1 MPEGRYDRDEK
12 QFIQG
17 GTADAIK
24 VTMYYKNI
32 RFINQC
38 VCDLSVFPGSWRLL
52 TVAWG
57 SWSQRDENL
66 FVMALV
72 ITERLPIV
80 CTEDNGKHSL
90 SLDSCCAFF
99 KFY

>member
-1 MPEGRYDRDEK
+1 MPEGRYDREEK

-17 GTADAIK
+17 GTTDAIK

-38 VCDLSVFPGSWRLL
+38 VCDPSVIPGCWRLL

-57 SWSQRDENL
+57 SWSQR
-66 FVMALV
+66 
-72 ITERLPIV
+72 
-80 CTEDNGKHSL
+80 
-90 SLDSCCAFF
+90 
-99 KFY
+99 

>member
-1 MPEGRYDRDEK
+1 MPKGRYDRDEK

-17 GTADAIK
+17 GTTDTTK

-32 RFINQC
+32 RIINQC
-38 VCDLSVFPGSWRLL
+38 VCDPSVFPGCWRLL
-52 TVAWG
+52 TVAWR

-90 SLDSCCAFF
+90 SSDLCCAFF